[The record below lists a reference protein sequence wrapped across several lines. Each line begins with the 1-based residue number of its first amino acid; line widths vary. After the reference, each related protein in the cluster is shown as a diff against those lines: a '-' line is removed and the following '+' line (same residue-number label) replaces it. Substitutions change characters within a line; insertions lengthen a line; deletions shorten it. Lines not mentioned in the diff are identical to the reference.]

1 MFVVRP
7 VHVADIPALEV
18 LAGAATPGVHT
29 LPRTR
34 ESIAHAVERSDASF
48 ASRPERPGEETYF
61 FVLESAED
69 RSLAGTATIASTA
82 GAHGTFFAFRNDVI
96 QQVSRDLGI
105 SHSVH
110 ALSLCSDLSDHSQL
124 SGFYLRNRH
133 RAGSEAQLLSRARLL
148 FAALAP
154 RRFSDHFFAAMAGV
168 TDADACSPFWDAL
181 GRKFFQMAF
190 LEAERLI
197 EGARSPFWD
206 ALGRKFFQMA
216 FLEAERLIEGA
227 RNRTLIAEMMPHYP
241 VYVPLLPHA
250 AQVAM
255 GRVHAEGALP
265 VRILTDEGFEPDKYI
280 DLFDGGAILQARRNA
295 LRSFCQALPRR
306 VAGHPTHAEDGPKVA
321 CLIAAA
327 RETHFRAIVV
337 ECVPPDLSGSVALA
351 ADAMR
356 RLDVVHGDAV
366 LCVRL

>member
-7 VHVADIPALEV
+7 VHVADIPALEALV
-18 LAGAATPGVHT
+18 GTATPGVHT

-34 ESIAHAVERSDASF
+34 ESIAHAVERSTVSF
-48 ASRPERPGEETYF
+48 ASRPERPGEEAYF
-61 FVLESAED
+61 FVLESVED
-69 RSLAGTATIASTA
+69 RSLAGTATISSTA

-105 SHSVH
+105 SHSVR
-110 ALSLCSDLSDHSQL
+110 ALSLCSDLSGHSQL

-154 RRFSDHFFAAMAGV
+154 RRFSDHFFAAMAGI

-197 EGARSPFWD
+197 EGAR
-206 ALGRKFFQMA
+206 
-216 FLEAERLIEGA
+216 
-227 RNRTLIAEMMPHYP
+227 NRTLITEMMPHYP

-250 AQVAM
+250 AQAAM

-265 VRILTDEGFEPDKYI
+265 LRILTDEGFEPDKYI

-306 VAGHPTHAEDGPKVA
+306 VAGHQTHADDGPKVA

>member
-1 MFVVRP
+1 VCAGAFLARE
-7 VHVADIPALEV
+7 A
-18 LAGAATPGVHT
+18 LAGAPTPGVHT
-29 LPRTR
+29 LPRAR
-34 ESIAHAVERSDASF
+34 ESIAHAVERSSASF

-61 FVLESAED
+61 FTLESAED
-69 RSLAGTATIASTA
+69 KSLAGTATIAATA

-96 QQVSRDLGI
+96 QQVSRDLDI

-110 ALSLCSDLSDHSQL
+110 ALSLCSDLTGHSQL

-154 RRFSDHFFAAMAGV
+154 QRFSDHFFAAMAGIA
-168 TDADACSPFWDAL
+168 DANACSPFWEAL
-181 GRKFFQMAF
+181 GRKFFQMDF
-190 LEAERLI
+190 LEAEQI
-197 EGARSPFWD
+197 
-206 ALGRKFFQMA
+206 
-216 FLEAERLIEGA
+216 IEGA
-227 RNRTLIAEMMPHYP
+227 RNRTLIVELMPHYP
-241 VYVPLLPHA
+241 VYVPLLPHD
-250 AQVAM
+250 AQAAM

-265 VRILTDEGFEPDKYI
+265 LRILSDEGFESHKYV
-280 DLFDGGAILQARRNA
+280 DLFDGGAILQARRDA
-295 LRSFCQALPRR
+295 LRSFCQAMPSR
-306 VAGHPTHAEDGPKVA
+306 VARQTAHAGGGPKVA

-327 RETHFRAIVV
+327 REPDFRAIVV
-337 ECVPPDLSGSVALA
+337 ECVSPELSGSVMLE

>member
-7 VHVADIPALEV
+7 VHVADIPALEALV
-18 LAGAATPGVHT
+18 GTATPGVHT

-34 ESIAHAVERSDASF
+34 ESIAQAVERSVVSF

-61 FVLESAED
+61 FVLESVED

-82 GAHGTFFAFRNDVI
+82 GSHGTFFAFRNDVI

-110 ALSLCSDLSDHSQL
+110 ALSLSSDLSGYSQL
-124 SGFYLRNRH
+124 SGFYLRNQH

-154 RRFSDHFFAAMAGV
+154 QRFSDRFFAAMAGI
-168 TDADACSPFWDAL
+168 TDANAC
-181 GRKFFQMAF
+181 
-190 LEAERLI
+190 
-197 EGARSPFWD
+197 SPFWD

-250 AQVAM
+250 AQAAM
-255 GRVHAEGALP
+255 GRVHVEGALP
-265 VRILTDEGFEPDKYI
+265 LGILTDEGFEPGRYI
-280 DLFDGGAILQARRNA
+280 DLFDGGVILQARRNA

-306 VAGHPTHAEDGPKVA
+306 VGSHPVHAEDGPKVA

-327 RETHFRAIVV
+327 REPDFRAIVV
-337 ECVPPDLSGSVALA
+337 ECAPPDLSGSVALA
-351 ADAMR
+351 AEAMR